1 MQVKRLLLETRG
13 VTRGLWAR
21 RPDALELVSQRRHAV
36 EVKAGPPRAA
46 VAFVLVH
53 LRAVAVL
60 VRALRRLVRVI
71 IAYLLVLL
79 LLFNADR
86 EKSEMRSQQLRNGRS
101 QLSQVRTEIWG
112 RHLQSL
118 RRGLRGTA
126 VTLVSGSITEGSVH
140 LLLEDVRQG
149 MQRDAAQRGW
159 VVARV
164 VTV

>member
-1 MQVKRLLLETRG
+1 M
-13 VTRGLWAR
+13 
-21 RPDALELVSQRRHAV
+21 
-36 EVKAGPPRAA
+36 KAGPPRAA

-79 LLFNADR
+79 LLFNADWAKT
-86 EKSEMRSQQLRNGRS
+86 ETRSQQLRNWRS
-101 QLSQVRTEIWG
+101 QLSQVRRRDLGSQLRG

-159 VVARV
+159 VVARAV
-164 VTV
+164 NV

>member
-1 MQVKRLLLETRG
+1 M
-13 VTRGLWAR
+13 
-21 RPDALELVSQRRHAV
+21 
-36 EVKAGPPRAA
+36 KAGPLRAA

-60 VRALRRLVRVI
+60 VCALRRLVRVI

-79 LLFNADR
+79 LLFNADWV
-86 EKSEMRSQQLRNGRS
+86 KTEMRSQQLRNRSS
-101 QLSQVRTEIWG
+101 QLSQVRHRDLGPQLWG

-140 LLLEDVRQG
+140 LLLEDVWQG

-159 VVARV
+159 VIARV
-164 VTV
+164 GTV